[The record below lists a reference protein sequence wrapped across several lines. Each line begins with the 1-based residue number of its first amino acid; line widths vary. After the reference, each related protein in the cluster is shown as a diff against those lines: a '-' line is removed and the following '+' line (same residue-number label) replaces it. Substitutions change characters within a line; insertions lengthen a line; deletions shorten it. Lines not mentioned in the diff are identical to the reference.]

1 MPNVPVPA
9 LLRIELA
16 ASDLVVWSATRT
28 KKGEPITVQ
37 IAGPGISTTP
47 FGYGLTIEEAVA
59 DALRNPWFLQQR
71 PGVVGAMARLEEQLR
86 RLEIDL
92 FWKRYGCIGGDDLDD
107 DVPF

>member
-16 ASDLVVWSATRT
+16 DRDLVVWSATRT

-37 IAGPGISTTP
+37 IAGPGIDAMP
-47 FGYGLTIEEAVA
+47 YGYGLTIEDAVA
-59 DALRNPWFLQQR
+59 DALRNPWFLQTQ
-71 PGVVGAMARLEEQLR
+71 PGVRGAMARLEDAMH
-86 RLEIDL
+86 RLYVDL
-92 FWKRYGCIGGDDLDD
+92 WMDRTKLFGDDLDD